1 MQCLKEIENL
11 KNQENQE
18 DTKHK
23 FITSYRRFTNLGNTC
38 YMGSILHILQQIPIF
53 ADYFY
58 TGSFNKNIIK
68 KTDKIETK
76 IQSYICY
83 HLYRLFTYSLS
94 EDDRLGDENVTIKAE
109 KFRECIGDKNDLW
122 LENNHQDSQEF
133 LNFLIYKMEEEI
145 GIKMNLL
152 PGRIM
157 LDDKINSINKEYL
170 SMLAGITF
178 KTYLVR
184 EFSPLKNMFDGMLL
198 TKTKCEYCSNVK
210 NIFDPINMLQLSI
223 PINDF
228 KEDLMKEYTLD
239 DCLEFFLKQE
249 QLDKDSA
256 INCEFCSFKSR
267 AYKNYLIWKTPKIL
281 VIQFKRFEKIRNMK
295 LINNIS
301 YPLYDLDLS
310 KYMDPNSP
318 YINTCKYN
326 LRGINLHDDFNMR
339 RINFGH
345 YTSMVKNR
353 LDDKWLFFNDGR
365 KPELINKESSLQQ
378 KDAYMLFY
386 ERNN

>member
-1 MQCLKEIENL
+1 MQSLERIEIKETTN
-11 KNQENQE
+11 
-18 DTKHK
+18 K
-23 FITSYRRFTNLGNTC
+23 FITSYRRFSNLGNTC

-58 TGSFNKNIIK
+58 TGMFSEILKNKTN
-68 KTDKIETK
+68 TK
-76 IQSYICY
+76 SDEIQKYISY
-83 HLYRLFTYSLS
+83 HLYRLFTFSLS
-94 EDDRLGDENVTIKAE
+94 EDHRLGDEDVTIKAE
-109 KFRECIGDKNDLW
+109 SFRACIGSKDDIW

-145 GIKMNLL
+145 GVKMNLL
-152 PGRIM
+152 SGRIG
-157 LDDKINSINKEYL
+157 LDDKIESMKKEYL
-170 SMLAGITF
+170 TMMAGITF
-178 KTYLVR
+178 KIYSVR
-184 EFSPLKNMFDGMLL
+184 EYSPLKNMFDGMLL
-198 TKTKCEYCSNVK
+198 TKTKCEFCSNVR

-223 PINDF
+223 PINNY
-228 KEDLMKEYTLD
+228 KEDLMKNYTLD

-249 QLDKDSA
+249 KLDKDEA
-256 INCEFCSFKSR
+256 INCDFCSFKSR
-267 AYKNYLIWKTPKIL
+267 AYKNYLIWKIPKIL
-281 VIQFKRFEKIRNMK
+281 IIQFKRFEKSRKMK
-295 LINNIS
+295 LTNNIS

-326 LRGINLHDDFNMR
+326 LRGINLHDDFNMK

-353 LDDKWLFFNDGR
+353 LDNRWLFFNDGR

-378 KDAYMLFY
+378 RNTYMLFY

>member
-157 LDDKINSINKEYL
+157 LDDKINSINK
-170 SMLAGITF
+170 
-178 KTYLVR
+178 
-184 EFSPLKNMFDGMLL
+184 
-198 TKTKCEYCSNVK
+198 
-210 NIFDPINMLQLSI
+210 
-223 PINDF
+223 
-228 KEDLMKEYTLD
+228 
-239 DCLEFFLKQE
+239 
-249 QLDKDSA
+249 
-256 INCEFCSFKSR
+256 
-267 AYKNYLIWKTPKIL
+267 
-281 VIQFKRFEKIRNMK
+281 
-295 LINNIS
+295 
-301 YPLYDLDLS
+301 
-310 KYMDPNSP
+310 
-318 YINTCKYN
+318 
-326 LRGINLHDDFNMR
+326 
-339 RINFGH
+339 
-345 YTSMVKNR
+345 
-353 LDDKWLFFNDGR
+353 
-365 KPELINKESSLQQ
+365 
-378 KDAYMLFY
+378 
-386 ERNN
+386 

>member
-1 MQCLKEIENL
+1 MQCQEEIKEKVIEKKEIES
-11 KNQENQE
+11 KN
-18 DTKHK
+18 KLVV
-23 FITSYRRFTNLGNTC
+23 SYRRFANLGNTC

-58 TGSFNKNIIK
+58 TGSFRKLFKNKNIE
-68 KTDKIETK
+68 DNL
-76 IQSYICY
+76 QNYISY
-83 HLYRLFTYSLS
+83 HLYRLFTFSLS
-94 EDDRLGDENVTIKAE
+94 EDDRLGDENVNIRAE
-109 KFRECIGDKNDLW
+109 SFRECIGSKDDIW
-122 LENNHQDSQEF
+122 LENNHQDSQEL

-152 PGRIM
+152 PGKIM
-157 LDDKINSINKEYL
+157 LDDKINNINKEYL

-178 KTYLVR
+178 KTYSVR

-198 TKTKCEYCSNVK
+198 TKTKCEYCSNIK

-223 PINDF
+223 PINNF
-228 KEDLMKEYTLD
+228 REDLMKEYSLD
-239 DCLEFFLKQE
+239 DCLDFFLKQE
-249 QLDKDSA
+249 QLDDRCA

-281 VIQFKRFEKIRNMK
+281 IIHLKRFEKIKNMK
-295 LINNIS
+295 LTNKIS

-318 YINTCKYN
+318 HINTCKYN
-326 LRGINLHDDFNMR
+326 LRGINLHDDFNMK

-353 LDDKWLFFNDGR
+353 LDNKWLFFNDGR